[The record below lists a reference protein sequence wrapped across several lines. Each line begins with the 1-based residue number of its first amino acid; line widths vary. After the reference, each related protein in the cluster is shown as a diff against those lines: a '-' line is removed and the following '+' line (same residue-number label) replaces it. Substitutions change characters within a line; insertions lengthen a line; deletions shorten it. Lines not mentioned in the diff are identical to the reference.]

1 MAGNFVFLP
10 AKEFEMKNIIVPIFL
25 LFMAFACQPRL
36 SMQPLLEKADSLLVS
51 NPDSVF
57 LMLDAVPNPED
68 FPENEYAD
76 WCLLLTQA
84 RDMTGRTHTS
94 DSLICLATN
103 YYREHGPSLK
113 YATAL
118 YASARVAS
126 DLGWPDRAVQYYLE
140 AEHFGEETNNY
151 RLLYLITSNLAQI
164 YGHLQLEDSTMNV
177 YKRAVKYARLS
188 KDRLVVAKAE
198 CSLGQAYSLEEK
210 WDTSI
215 YYYERAIKILL
226 GTDSLNTI
234 SEILN
239 ECVSDA
245 ISLKDWDL
253 AKEYLR
259 LQQTVPFAY
268 RREHQSQI
276 DLNKGRYYQGI
287 GNINLSKEYVSKS
300 VLSENPYIRRD
311 SYYLLYQL
319 ERQSRNYD
327 NAFAYLDSYKACK
340 DSIEMHSEKE
350 TITRLPELYK
360 NKLLQ
365 EQNADLQ
372 FKHYFYVALSTSII
386 LFLFCLYLIYRN
398 RFQKQIASLRCA
410 MSSIKKLNREIAEWK
425 KKYRLEKI
433 FKTKAEVNKAVLL
446 IQLKETPAPIEKE
459 QWSELFLTIDIL
471 FDNFTQRLK
480 DAYPDLT
487 PIDSQYCCLFK
498 AGFSIQQI
506 AVMQMVDSKSVSR
519 RKIEIRKR
527 MHLDGKADVV
537 KVCKEL

>member
-1 MAGNFVFLP
+1 
-10 AKEFEMKNIIVPIFL
+10 
-25 LFMAFACQPRL
+25 MAFACQPRL

-276 DLNKGRYYQGI
+276 DLNKSRYYQGI
-287 GNINLSKEYVSKS
+287 GDINLSKEYVLKS

-319 ERQSRNYD
+319 ERQSKNYD

-360 NKLLQ
+360 NKLLRLPELYKNKLLQ
-365 EQNADLQ
+365 EQNADLR
-372 FKHYFYVALSTSII
+372 FKHYFHVALSTSII
-386 LFLFCLYLIYRN
+386 LFLLCLYLIYRN
-398 RFQKQIASLRCA
+398 RFQKQISVLDRV
-410 MSSIKKLNREIAEWK
+410 MRSMKKLNREIAEWK
-425 KKYRLEKI
+425 KKYRLEKT
-433 FKTKAEVNKAVLL
+433 FKTNAEINKAVLL
-446 IQLKETPAPIEKE
+446 LQLKEHPAPIEKE

-498 AGFSIQQI
+498 AGFSILFKAGFSIQQI

>member
-1 MAGNFVFLP
+1 MAADFVFLP
-10 AKEFEMKNIIVPIFL
+10 AKESEMKNIILPIFL
-25 LFMAFACQPRL
+25 LLMAFACQPRP
-36 SMQPLLEKADSLLVS
+36 SMQPLLEEADSLLAA

-57 LMLDAVPNPED
+57 LMLDTISNPEHY
-68 FPENEYAD
+68 PENEYAA

-94 DSLICLATN
+94 DSLIRLATD
-103 YYREHGPSLK
+103 YYREHGPSLE

-126 DLGWPDRAVQYYLE
+126 DLGRPDRAVQYYLE
-140 AEHFGEETNNY
+140 AEHFGEEANNY
-151 RLLYLITSNLAQI
+151 RLLYLVNSDLAQI
-164 YGHLQLEDSTMNV
+164 YGHLQLEDSTLNV
-177 YKRAVKYARLS
+177 YKRALKYARLS
-188 KDRLVVAKAE
+188 KDRLATAKAE

-234 SEILN
+234 SAILN

-245 ISLKDWDL
+245 ISMKDWNL
-253 AKEYLR
+253 AKEYIR
-259 LQQTVPFAY
+259 LQQTVPLAY
-268 RREHQSQI
+268 REEHQSQI

-287 GNINLSKEYVSKS
+287 GDINRSRNYLLKAA
-300 VLSENPYIRRD
+300 LSENPYIRRD
-311 SYYLLYQL
+311 SYHLLYRL
-319 ERQSRNYD
+319 ERQNRD
-327 NAFAYLDSYKACK
+327 NDKALAYLDAYKACK

-365 EQNADLQ
+365 EQNADLR
-372 FKHYFYVALSTSII
+372 FKHYFYVAVSTSII
-386 LFLFCLYLIYRN
+386 LFLLCLYLIYRN
-398 RFQKQIASLRCA
+398 RFQKQIASLRGV
-410 MSSIKKLNREIAEWK
+410 MKSIKKLNLEIAEWK
-425 KKYRLEKI
+425 KKYRLEKT
-433 FKTKAEVNKAVLL
+433 FKTNAEINKAVLL
-446 IQLKETPAPIEKE
+446 LQLKEHPVPIEKE

-471 FDNFTQRLK
+471 FDNFTKRLK

-487 PIDSQYCCLFK
+487 PIDFQYCCLFK

-506 AVMQMVDSKSVSR
+506 AVLLMIDSKSVSR

-527 MHLDGKADVV
+527 MHLDGKADVMA
-537 KVCKEL
+537 VCKAF